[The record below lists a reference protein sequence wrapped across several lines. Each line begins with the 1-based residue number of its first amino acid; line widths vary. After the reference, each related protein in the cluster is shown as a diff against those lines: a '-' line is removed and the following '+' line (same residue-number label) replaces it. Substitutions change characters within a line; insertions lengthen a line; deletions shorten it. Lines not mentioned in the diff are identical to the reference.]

1 MEIELTKSAKRS
13 LAYIY
18 HEYDHRISNG
28 VPKIK
33 ARLFE
38 TGDQVYE
45 RFISV
50 ISDDIAELKKQGF
63 IKVSILHE
71 VELLD
76 KGIIYMEELPED
88 LTKDLFLF
96 VSKLFL

>member
-1 MEIELTKSAKRS
+1 M
-13 LAYIY
+13 
-18 HEYDHRISNG
+18 
-28 VPKIK
+28 
-33 ARLFE
+33 
-38 TGDQVYE
+38 YE